1 MNTPDFQL
9 SQALERIYLWF
20 QVNARVVAGAL
31 QPGLTHEQIST
42 QVQDLPFC
50 LPQEVY
56 QIYQWHN
63 GSSAQQPVE
72 FLPQYRFLSLEEALD
87 RYQMTVEIWRQG
99 VSETEQLQSWCPR
112 PEGWF
117 PLFAEDSNFY
127 MVVGQPEPKTTAP
140 IIHFSEYGDHG
151 LVFNSLTDMMLAIA
165 ECLETGTY
173 FLYEDINCYL
183 DWRDDAT
190 EAEIWLKYQPQQA
203 ANVEAILNGQVE
215 QLSPE
220 ARWGAYSDLVEIQHP
235 QALSKLLEVLQN
247 TELSDRSQRYQI
259 IDLISHLRDS
269 QAIRY
274 LLNLLPNSDR
284 ETQNIVIEAL
294 VWKVQ
299 DKELIRELR
308 EPQVVDIVVQL
319 LLKTFGSIWE
329 EAVTLLGMLG
339 DTRAVTPLLKVLQ
352 DSNPD
357 DYSGRLAV
365 IEALGLLEDQS
376 AVEPIFQIIQQDK
389 EPATI
394 LAGALLALRDTRIR
408 EILIQLAQTHTPTIL
423 VEAQK
428 KLS

>member
-1 MNTPDFQL
+1 MNTQEFQL
-9 SQALERIYLWF
+9 SQALERIWKWF
-20 QVNARVVAGAL
+20 QVNGSAIAGSL
-31 QPGLTHEQIST
+31 QPGLTCEQIQA

-56 QIYQWHN
+56 QLYQWHN
-63 GSSAQQPVE
+63 GSSAAQPIE
-72 FLPQYRFLSLEEALD
+72 FLPQNRFLSLEEALD
-87 RYQMTVEIWRQG
+87 QYQMTVEIWRQG
-99 VSETEQLQSWCPR
+99 ISESEDWQDGNIR

-117 PLFAEDSNFY
+117 PLFAEDGNFY
-127 MVVGQPEPKTTAP
+127 MVEGQPEPRTTAP
-140 IIHFSEYGDHG
+140 IIHFSEYGDYG

-173 FLYEDINCYL
+173 FLYEDTNCYL
-183 DWRDDAT
+183 DWRDDAI

-220 ARWGAYSDLVEIQHP
+220 ARWEAYSDLVEIQHP

-247 TELSDRSQRYQI
+247 IAPSDRRQRYRI
-259 IDLISHLRDS
+259 IDLISYLRDP

-274 LLNLLPNSDR
+274 LLNLLPNSDG
-284 ETQNIVIEAL
+284 ETQNIVIKAL
-294 VWKVQ
+294 VWNVQ

-319 LLKTFGSIWE
+319 MRQSL
-329 EAVTLLGMLG
+329 EAIRLLGILG
-339 DTRAVTPLLKVLQ
+339 DTRAVTPLLRVLQ

-357 DYSGRLAV
+357 DHSERLAV
-365 IEALGLLEDQS
+365 IEALGFLEDPS

-408 EILIQLAQTHTPTIL
+408 EILLQLAQAHTPTIL

>member
-9 SQALERIYLWF
+9 SQALERIHLWF
-20 QVNARVVAGAL
+20 QVNAPVVAGAL

-63 GSSAQQPVE
+63 GSSAQQRVE

-87 RYQMTVEIWRQG
+87 QYQITVEIWRQS

-117 PLFAEDSNFY
+117 PLFAEDGNFY
-127 MVVGQPEPKTTAP
+127 MVVGQPSPKTTAP
-140 IIHFSEYGDHG
+140 IIHFSEYGDNG
-151 LVFNSLTDMMLAIA
+151 LVFNSLTDMMLAVA

-173 FLYEDINCYL
+173 FLYEDTSCYL
-183 DWRDDAT
+183 NWKDDAT

-220 ARWGAYSDLVEIQHP
+220 ARWEAYSDLVEIQHP

-247 TELSDRSQRYQI
+247 IAPSDRRQRYRI
-259 IDLISHLRDS
+259 IDLISYLRDP

-274 LLNLLPNSDR
+274 LLNLLPNSDG
-284 ETQNIVIEAL
+284 ETQNIVIKAL

-319 LLKTFGSIWE
+319 MRQSL
-329 EAVTLLGMLG
+329 EAITLLGILG
-339 DTRAVTPLLKVLQ
+339 DTRAVTPLLRVLQ

-357 DYSGRLAV
+357 DHSGRLAV
-365 IEALGLLEDQS
+365 IEALGFLEDQS

-408 EILIQLAQTHTPTIL
+408 ETLIQLAQAHTPTIL

>member
-1 MNTPDFQL
+1 MNTQDFQL
-9 SQALERIYLWF
+9 SQALERIHFWF
-20 QVNARVVAGAL
+20 QVNARAMAGAL
-31 QPGLTHEQIST
+31 QPGLTREQIQA

-56 QIYQWHN
+56 QLYQWHN
-63 GSSAQQPVE
+63 GSSAQQCVE

-87 RYQMTVEIWRQG
+87 QYQITVEIWRQG

-117 PLFAEDSNFY
+117 PLFAEDGNFY

-140 IIHFSEYGDHG
+140 IIHFSEYGDDG

-173 FLYEDINCYL
+173 FLYEDTNCYL

-247 TELSDRSQRYQI
+247 TEPSDRSQRYQI
-259 IDLISHLRDS
+259 IDLISHLRDP

-274 LLNLLPNSDR
+274 LLNLLPNSDG
-284 ETQNIVIEAL
+284 ETQNIVIKAL

-299 DKELIRELR
+299 DKELIREMR

-319 LLKTFGSIWE
+319 MRQSL
-329 EAVTLLGMLG
+329 EAITLLGILG
-339 DTRAVTPLLKVLQ
+339 DTRAVTPLLRVLQ

-357 DYSGRLAV
+357 DHSERLAV
-365 IEALGLLEDQS
+365 IEALGFLEDPS

-394 LAGALLALRDTRIR
+394 LAGALLALRDTGIR
-408 EILIQLAQTHTPTIL
+408 ETLIQLAQAHSPTIL